1 MNKVILVG
9 NVGQEPETNET
20 ANGTVTKFSVATSK
34 KYKGEEKTSWHNIVT
49 FNKLSELC
57 TQYVKKGMKV
67 AIDGTLSYNT
77 WEDSEGNTKYKTEI
91 IANEVQFLTKVEASE
106 PAGII

>member
-1 MNKVILVG
+1 
-9 NVGQEPETNET
+9 
-20 ANGTVTKFSVATSK
+20 
-34 KYKGEEKTSWHNIVT
+34 
-49 FNKLSELC
+49 
-57 TQYVKKGMKV
+57 MKV